1 MMAHHT
7 LSGLGGR
14 EPLTPLAT
22 RAMSVVGPFSVDST
36 MSELCQLLLRDRRQ
50 SGTSKE
56 VASVPQCRKSR
67 GIASNPRVDSERYS
81 SRRSMG
87 QFIGTV
93 RSSRLGSL

>member
-14 EPLTPLAT
+14 AADPA
-22 RAMSVVGPFSVDST
+22 RYSGDVRCGPFSVDST